1 MSRLGIFR
9 KWKLSQKTLTP
20 YSASCGGLWINF
32 LFLSQFCHLLVYNIP
47 GKVPKGAAWD
57 ISNRLRKGEV
67 PPGLHHCCWFMAD
80 TVAFSCYSSLQTFSA
95 RLVFPQLS
103 LPDIQIHIS
112 ALLWTRKRKQSWYD
126 FVLIGRLPL
135 SPHLFIFFTCWRG
148 SIKII
153 SCY

>member
-32 LFLSQFCHLLVYNIP
+32 LFLSRFCHLLVYNIP

-80 TVAFSCYSSLQTFSA
+80 
-95 RLVFPQLS
+95 RLL
-103 LPDIQIHIS
+103 
-112 ALLWTRKRKQSWYD
+112 
-126 FVLIGRLPL
+126 L
-135 SPHLFIFFTCWRG
+135 SPVTAVCKLSQPGLYFHSSPSLTSRSTFLLCCELERENRVDMILFWSDACPFLLISLFFLHVEGDPSR
-148 SIKII
+148 
-153 SCY
+153 